1 MRDEL
6 AKRLR
11 ALREKQREKQSS
23 VASSIGITES
33 TLSAYEKGTR
43 KPSFDVLLK
52 IAQYYNVSIDYLVG
66 NEYENQSA
74 FSQLHGWQ
82 REFVTE
88 VANLLANK
96 FDC

>member
-6 AKRLR
+6 AIRLR
-11 ALREKQREKQSS
+11 ALREKRSDKQSS
-23 VASSIGITES
+23 VATSIGITES

-52 IAQYYNVSIDYLVG
+52 LAKYYSVSIDYLVG
-66 NEYENQSA
+66 NEYENESV
-74 FSQLHGWQ
+74 FSHLHGWQ

-88 VANLLANK
+88 VANLLVNK

>member
-6 AKRLR
+6 ATRLR

-23 VASSIGITES
+23 VAASIGITES

-88 VANLLANK
+88 VANLLVNK

>member
-52 IAQYYNVSIDYLVG
+52 LAKYYSVSIDYLVG
-66 NEYENQSA
+66 NEYENESV
-74 FSQLHGWQ
+74 FSHLHGWQ

-88 VANLLANK
+88 VANLLVNK

>member
-1 MRDEL
+1 MRNEL

-82 REFVTE
+82 REFVIE
-88 VANLLANK
+88 VVNLLVNK

>member
-6 AKRLR
+6 ATRRR

-52 IAQYYNVSIDYLVG
+52 LAKYYSVSINYLVG
-66 NEYENQSA
+66 NEYENESV
-74 FSQLHGWQ
+74 FSHLHGWQ

-88 VANLLANK
+88 VANLLVNK

>member
-6 AKRLR
+6 ATRLR

-52 IAQYYNVSIDYLVG
+52 LAKYYSVSIDYLVG
-66 NEYENQSA
+66 NEYENESV
-74 FSQLHGWQ
+74 FSHLHGWQ

-88 VANLLANK
+88 VANLLVNK

>member
-66 NEYENQSA
+66 NKYENQSA

>member
-6 AKRLR
+6 ATRRR

-52 IAQYYNVSIDYLVG
+52 LAKYYSVSIDYLVG
-66 NEYENQSA
+66 NEYENESV
-74 FSQLHGWQ
+74 FSHLHGWQ

-88 VANLLANK
+88 VANLLVNK

>member
-88 VANLLANK
+88 VANLLAKK

>member
-6 AKRLR
+6 ATRLR

-23 VASSIGITES
+23 VASSIGITKS

-52 IAQYYNVSIDYLVG
+52 LAKYYSVSIDYLVG
-66 NEYENQSA
+66 NEYENESV
-74 FSQLHGWQ
+74 FSHLHGWQ

-88 VANLLANK
+88 VANLLVNK

>member
-6 AKRLR
+6 AIRLR
-11 ALREKQREKQSS
+11 ALREKRSDKQSS
-23 VASSIGITES
+23 VATSIGITES

-52 IAQYYNVSIDYLVG
+52 IAKYYNVSIDYLVG
-66 NEYENQSA
+66 NEYENQSV

-82 REFVTE
+82 REFVME
-88 VANLLANK
+88 VANLLVNK